1 MQTVIHGNYIGRG
14 HILFDISLQISQKQT
29 QIFDLTNKH
38 F

>member
-1 MQTVIHGNYIGRG
+1 MQKVIPGNYIGRG
-14 HILFDISLQISQKQT
+14 HILFDISLQVSRKRT